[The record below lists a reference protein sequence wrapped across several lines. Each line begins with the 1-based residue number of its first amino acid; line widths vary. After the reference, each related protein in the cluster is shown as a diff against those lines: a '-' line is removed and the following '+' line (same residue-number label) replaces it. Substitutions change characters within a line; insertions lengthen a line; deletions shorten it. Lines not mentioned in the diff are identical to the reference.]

1 MYETHTA
8 VVGTVITDPRQRTTS
23 SGDVVLSFR
32 MACNGRRLDRE
43 TGEWHDNG
51 TLYLSVSCWRR
62 LVIGVGASLTK
73 GDPVIAYGQLRTN
86 EYTTKDGAPRSDLEM
101 RASAVGPDLAR
112 CIAPLA
118 RGRKAAVLVGESRPD
133 GEVGETAQDPSLG
146 QSSTFGEPTFGA
158 MTDRDHAV
166 DDAAAQPS
174 QGEELEPVPA

>member
-23 SGDVVLSFR
+23 GGDVVLSFR

-51 TLYLSVSCWRR
+51 TLYLTVSCWRR
-62 LVIGVGASLTK
+62 LVIGVGASITK

-118 RGRKAAVLVGESRPD
+118 RGRKAAVLVEAA
-133 GEVGETAQDPSLG
+133 EVRDAAFEQPTTSDASALDSMADPGYPGDDDAQDAS
-146 QSSTFGEPTFGA
+146 
-158 MTDRDHAV
+158 R
-166 DDAAAQPS
+166 
-174 QGEELEPVPA
+174 GEELEPVSA